1 MNMKKLLIV
10 TTNFPPSKSIGTQ
23 RVLRILKY
31 LDRSKWDVT
40 VLTLKEHYYPEY
52 TGKPEPLPEFLND
65 VKIYRTGKIDLVFYL
80 LNLRKRLFKSGSGA
94 TEKPSENKVNV
105 TKKVPQNG
113 KEKLNIEVGWKPA
126 EQLAKRSKWQ
136 VVKDFFTD
144 IFQFPDKHITMLPL
158 AVWRGYRIIRKH
170 KIDVVFSTSPP
181 HSLHLISG
189 LLKKLTGVKM
199 VIDFRDP
206 WARSPWHDEER
217 TANRFETWKH
227 NKIVAFERWVVKNAD
242 RVVLITK
249 EMYEDFRGFYSDLP
263 SEKFALF
270 NNGFDPENLKLFETS
285 QINVSGD
292 KEKIRFIHA
301 GSLYKHRD
309 PTPILLAL
317 KNLLDKGEIDRDR
330 IEFIFLGAVTDH
342 QKHTKALSEQLG
354 LSDVV
359 KFISKVSYVESLAY
373 MAQSDI
379 LILLQPVTK
388 LQLPGKFYDYICW
401 DKPIFAVAEEGSAT
415 KNAVVDQFG
424 IFSNFN
430 DIGDIEKG
438 IRFLYENPTYL
449 IEQIRENRNFY
460 NMEKSISRFTA
471 LLEN

>member
-1 MNMKKLLIV
+1 MKKLLII

-31 LDRSKWDVT
+31 LDRTKWEVT
-40 VLTLKEHYYPEY
+40 VLSLKEHYYPEFS
-52 TGKPEPLPEFLND
+52 GKSEALPEFLSD
-65 VKIYRTGKIDLVFYL
+65 VKIYRTGKIDVVFFL
-80 LNLRKRLFKSGSGA
+80 LNLRKKLFKFGYKNI
-94 TEKPSENKVNV
+94 EKPSQSKETITTEVS
-105 TKKVPQNG
+105 PNG
-113 KEKLNIEVGWKPA
+113 KEKLTVEIGWNPA

-136 VVKDFFTD
+136 IVKDFFTD

-158 AVWRGYRIIRKH
+158 AVYRGYRLIKKQ

-227 NKIVAFERWVVKNAD
+227 NKIVAFERWVVDNAD
-242 RVVLITK
+242 KVVLITK
-249 EMYEDFRGFYSDLP
+249 EMYEDFRNYYNDMP
-263 SEKFALF
+263 PEKFALF
-270 NNGFDPENLKLFETS
+270 NNGFDPETLKLFETNQES
-285 QINVSGD
+285 ASGN

-309 PTPILLAL
+309 PTPILMAL
-317 KNLLDKGEIDRDR
+317 KNLLDKGVIDRSK
-330 IEFIFLGAVTDH
+330 IEFVFLGAVTDH
-342 QKHTKALSEQLG
+342 QKHTKALAEQLG

-373 MAQSDI
+373 MAQSDV

-415 KNAVVDQFG
+415 KNAVVDKFG

-430 DIGDIEKG
+430 DISDIEKG
-438 IRFLYENPTYL
+438 IQFLFENPTYL
-449 IEQIRENRNFY
+449 VEQIRENRNYY
-460 NMEKSISRFTA
+460 NIEKSINRFTA
-471 LLEN
+471 LLES